1 MIETRRIAECRELVY
16 ILFGDL
22 RDVLEEGPSKES
34 QRWLKVV
41 LDALLE
47 KVPEEFEL
55 RSADG
60 YLTEVLE
67 SFPNWQGQV
76 DRLEEEYFELFQTL
90 RRLRKEIGRSQDFAS
105 IAQEASADLMR
116 WMESFRRHIQA
127 EQRLVLL
134 AANLEVGGD
143 G

>member
-1 MIETRRIAECRELVY
+1 MTETRRIAECRELVY

-22 RDVLEEGPSKES
+22 RDLLEEGPSQETE
-34 QRWLKVV
+34 RWLKVV

-67 SFPNWQGQV
+67 NFPNWEGQV
-76 DRLEEEYFELFQTL
+76 EQLEEEYFSLLRTL
-90 RRLRKEIGRSQDFAS
+90 RRLRGTIERSEEFDQ
-105 IAQEASADLMR
+105 IAQKASSELMR
-116 WMESFRRHIQA
+116 WMDAFRAHIQA
-127 EQRLVLL
+127 EQRLVML